1 MTIYEYMKE
10 TGKLSFKEEKINEID
25 YALFSFLSY
34 ADYTKIFK
42 GEERYTIEEIVKMHN
57 QLYPKRDHSVIAVKE
72 GHKILKEMSKHKRYK
87 DCIIYNHSYIANDR
101 VQFGAISIEYE
112 PNKVFVSFEG
122 TDQTFVGWKENF
134 ILSYDAHTESHEYAI
149 KYLNKYF
156 TLNNKDL
163 IVGGHSKGGNLAL
176 VGSMYCNILVRRKI
190 KKVFGADSPGLLESE
205 YKSSRYERIKKKYL
219 HIIPNNSVVGILL
232 YHSNDKVIKA
242 TTKTILTHN
251 ILYWNIIDNRF
262 EKSTLNPLSKEL
274 DKEIKKWVNQCNK
287 EDKEEFV
294 NEFVNILKKANV
306 TSILDLKEKKS
317 NIIKLIYDSK
327 GMSPQAKKVVEDL
340 ISILIKCFKDTKKEE
355 LKNSISNIFTILNRG
370 KNAINKKRKAM
381 DQ

>member
-1 MTIYEYMKE
+1 
-10 TGKLSFKEEKINEID
+10 
-25 YALFSFLSY
+25 
-34 ADYTKIFK
+34 
-42 GEERYTIEEIVKMHN
+42 
-57 QLYPKRDHSVIAVKE
+57 
-72 GHKILKEMSKHKRYK
+72 
-87 DCIIYNHSYIANDR
+87 
-101 VQFGAISIEYE
+101 
-112 PNKVFVSFEG
+112 
-122 TDQTFVGWKENF
+122 
-134 ILSYDAHTESHEYAI
+134 
-149 KYLNKYF
+149 
-156 TLNNKDL
+156 
-163 IVGGHSKGGNLAL
+163 
-176 VGSMYCNILVRRKI
+176 MYCNILVRRKI

-327 GMSPQAKKVVEDL
+327 GMSPQAKKVVADL

-355 LKNSISNIFTILNRG
+355 LKNSVSNIFTILNRG